1 MIAAFVQ
8 EEDQIKELTRVSL
21 DFAAA
26 KGVDLKTASD
36 LITKTFASST
46 NALSR
51 YGLSVEGAAGSP
63 RAA

>member
-26 KGVDLKTASD
+26 KGVDLKTAY
-36 LITKTFASST
+36 KTIASEISSM
-46 NALSR
+46 N
-51 YGLSVEGAAGSP
+51 G
-63 RAA
+63 